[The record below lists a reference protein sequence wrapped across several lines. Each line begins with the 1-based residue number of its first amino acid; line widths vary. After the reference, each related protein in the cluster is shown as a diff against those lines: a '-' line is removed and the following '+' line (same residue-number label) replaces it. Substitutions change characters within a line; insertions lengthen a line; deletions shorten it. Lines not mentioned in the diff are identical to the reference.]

1 MDRPSRQKINKEI
14 VALSN
19 TLNQMKLI
27 NIFRAF
33 HHKTAEYTA
42 HGMFSRVN
50 HMLGNKASLNKFKKI
65 EIISSILSNHNSMK
79 LEGMKDWRC
88 GCQGPSL
95 RA

>member
-1 MDRPSRQKINKEI
+1 
-14 VALSN
+14 
-19 TLNQMKLI
+19 
-27 NIFRAF
+27 
-33 HHKTAEYTA
+33 
-42 HGMFSRVN
+42 MFSRVN